1 MKIGILAFLSEESIS
16 PAEVARKCEALGFE
30 SLFLPEHAIIPVK
43 HRVPYPAGDGTIPE
57 PYAHFPDPF
66 VALGMAAAVTTRLKL
81 GTGIC
86 LVNEHHPLA
95 LAKTVATLDHLS
107 GGRVLFGIGAG
118 WLADESEI
126 MGVDFKRRWP
136 IVRDYIRAM
145 KELWTKSE
153 PAYQG
158 EFLKF
163 PAVKMYPKPAQRPHP
178 PILIGAGGLGWK
190 CERAIKDTVE
200 WGDGWFPVVMSPA
213 ELVRHLA
220 SMKELSAGAGR
231 DFAKIEVSM
240 LFLQQPE
247 LQPQDPARAVD
258 EYSRAGVHRMVL
270 SPPALTPG
278 RADAILEGLAKQYL
292 G

>member
-1 MKIGILAFLSEESIS
+1 
-16 PAEVARKCEALGFE
+16 
-30 SLFLPEHAIIPVK
+30 
-43 HRVPYPAGDGTIPE
+43 
-57 PYAHFPDPF
+57 
-66 VALGMAAAVTTRLKL
+66 MAV
-81 GTGIC
+81 
-86 LVNEHHPLA
+86 E
-95 LAKTVATLDHLS
+95 
-107 GGRVLFGIGAG
+107 
-118 WLADESEI
+118 
-126 MGVDFKRRWP
+126 FKRRWP
-136 IVRDYIRAM
+136 NRARLHPCD
-145 KELWTKSE
+145 E
-153 PAYQG
+153 G
-158 EFLKF
+158 
-163 PAVKMYPKPAQRPHP
+163 AVDKVGAGLPGRVPEVSGGQDVSQTGPTAAPP

-213 ELVRHLA
+213 ELARHLA
-220 SMKELSAGAGR
+220 SMKELSARAGR